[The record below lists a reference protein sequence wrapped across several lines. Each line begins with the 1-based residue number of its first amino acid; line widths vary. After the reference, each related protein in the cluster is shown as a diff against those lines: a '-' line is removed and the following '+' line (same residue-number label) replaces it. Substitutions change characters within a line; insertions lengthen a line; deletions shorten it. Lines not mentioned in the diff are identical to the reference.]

1 MDSGLSNKSILSRRK
16 WLSARG
22 RSHFYWTV
30 PRRHARSFLRS
41 SRDFV
46 GKDSR
51 IPGAE
56 RPSVAPLPRNS
67 PEKRR
72 SDFVGTLLLW
82 GAGRRPAPKFRP
94 IETSE
99 KRRSLLAHRTN
110 SVARTAWK
118 GLGNKPAYANAL
130 RNAKR
135 AGGQEKERIFLS
147 RRRLRA
153 PSGDKD
159 ARTQAP
165 RSARRPLCGLRAE
178 SDARKGGARKGEIP
192 QAKPRRLAFPY
203 KMLKNI
209 FYGRIRFFFQ
219 SFSQ

>member
-16 WLSARG
+16 WLSARV

-41 SRDFV
+41 SRDFG

-56 RPSVAPLPRNS
+56 RPSFAPLRRNS

-118 GLGNKPAYANAL
+118 GLGDKPAYASAL
-130 RNAKR
+130 QNAKR
-135 AGGQEKERIFLS
+135 AGGGGQEKERFFLS

-159 ARTQAP
+159 ARMQAP
-165 RSARRPLCGLRAE
+165 HSARRPLCGLRAE
-178 SDARKGGARKGEIP
+178 SDALVPPVPNEVRELKRGSRAER
-192 QAKPRRLAFPY
+192 QAEKTVRGL
-203 KMLKNI
+203 
-209 FYGRIRFFFQ
+209 
-219 SFSQ
+219 